1 MLCAVVSGILYITC
15 QEKVELPLGNY
26 ILYPMVPH
34 VKSLRALHES
44 LGCANVMG
52 SGVVSLNGC
61 KLPNSLRVSIMLTAS
76 C

>member
-1 MLCAVVSGILYITC
+1 MPVDVVSGILHITC
-15 QEKVELPLGNY
+15 PEKVELPLGNY

-61 KLPNSLRVSIMLTAS
+61 ELPN
-76 C
+76 